1 MKKPPASPPVKPDNP
16 YAPAIARHQEAQLNV
31 SFTRRSLQTN
41 TWQAIA
47 IVLLILSNSYFA
59 WKSANPPQSVIASD
73 HGRII
78 PIPTINEPVYSD
90 ADIMDYGASHIRADF
105 TLDFVHFR
113 EQINARQ
120 DSFSTAGFTSYYNAL
135 VNSNVLA
142 NVRDKKMNLSV
153 LTSSGVIV
161 SKGVLNNGAYAWRV
175 QYPITLRLN
184 GQTSSLPPQSFTLVM
199 LITRADPR
207 LKKDGLEVI
216 QVVTREATAQ

>member
-1 MKKPPASPPVKPDNP
+1 MKKKPASPSVTPDGP
-16 YAPAIARHQEAQLNV
+16 YHAAIARHQAAQLNV
-31 SFTRRSLQTN
+31 ALTRRSLQAN
-41 TWQAIA
+41 VWQAIA
-47 IVLLILSNSYFA
+47 IVGLLLSTVYFA
-59 WKSANPPQSVIASD
+59 WKAVNTPPVVIASD

-78 PIPTINEPVYSD
+78 PIPTLTTPVYSD
-90 ADIMDYGASHIRADF
+90 ADIMDYGARHIRADF

-113 EQINARQ
+113 AQINGRQ
-120 DSFSTAGFTSYYNAL
+120 DSFSTDGFTSYYQAL

-161 SKGVLNNGAYAWRV
+161 SKGELDNGVYAWKV

-184 GQTSSLPPQSFTLVM
+184 GQTSSLPPQHFTLVM

-216 QVVTREATAQ
+216 QIVTREASAQ